1 MFLFFFFMAPAVTEN
16 PEEREALQNL
26 RKILNVQNSDWP
38 DGIRPCDWR
47 GITCRGNRVIAL
59 NLSGLRTSN
68 TSRAVPFALTRLTAL
83 QHLDLHNATLQGRI
97 PPWLGSLRNLRSL
110 RLSGNNLAG
119 PIPPQLS
126 RLTNITSLDLSHNN
140 FTGNFPAAVL
150 NLADLMALNL
160 AANRFT
166 GPLPRSIKNLAR
178 LQKLFLSFNAF
189 SGSLPSELTELQNI
203 NTVDL
208 AFNRL
213 YGPLPE
219 NITLMKFLGELD
231 VRGNFFN
238 GSLPEKLIP
247 ISKTARNC
255 FYELPN
261 QHMERSC
268 IIFYRRIGV
277 HAHSILP
284 SSPSIQPNRT
294 NNNIVV
300 ITGVIEKKG
309 EKTSK
314 RMAAIVGGAVGGIVL
329 ILIIGIMVLC
339 IQSHETIS
347 VSPNVDNASE
357 GMEEI
362 GLNNLGESFT
372 YAQLQEAT
380 NMFDS
385 ESLIRVGHSG
395 DFYRG
400 VLQSGAEVAVKRI
413 DLNRVKKNDYVREL
427 EVFGKASHTR
437 LVPLLGH
444 CLEMKEEKFLVYK
457 YMPNGDLESLLKKKM
472 VQSSKNVLLHPLD
485 WIARFKIVLGIA
497 EGLVYL
503 HHECSSPI
511 MHRDIKASSILLDDK
526 FEVRLGSLSSAGS
539 PDGDSQPGLVARLL
553 AISHNM
559 FLTCG
564 IAVACNYSSWDQGD
578 SGSSMATIS
587 NDVCCFGKL
596 LLEIISGMTNTIE
609 CNETHGESSW
619 IDHALTLIDIQDKDA
634 LPRIVD
640 PYLILD
646 EDLLEEVWAV
656 AVIAKAC
663 LDPRPSKRPS
673 MRHVLKA
680 LENPRKV
687 GRVDTLNDN
696 VAARTS
702 SYSSWNEVFGSCR
715 SSNGSQRVIIPGTLR
730 EEYMFNSN
738 SRGRSRRGHARPGSN
753 DIVSEHTQEGSS

>member
-1 MFLFFFFMAPAVTEN
+1 N

-553 AISHNM
+553 AISH
-559 FLTCG
+559 
-564 IAVACNYSSWDQGD
+564 
-578 SGSSMATIS
+578 
-587 NDVCCFGKL
+587 KL
-596 LLEIISGMTNTIE
+596 LLEIIFEMTNTIK
-609 CNETHGESSW
+609 CNETLGESSW
-619 IDHALTLIDIQDKDA
+619 IDHALTLIDIQDKNA

-646 EDLLEEVWAV
+646 EDLLEEVWVMA
-656 AVIAKAC
+656 IITNAC

-673 MRHVLKA
+673 MCHVLKA

-687 GRVDTLNDN
+687 GLVDTLQELQWITTSNHSEN
-696 VAARTS
+696 IEGRVYVQRAILEVEAEEAMSNLVPMTLFPSTLKNGARK
-702 SYSSWNEVFGSCR
+702 
-715 SSNGSQRVIIPGTLR
+715 
-730 EEYMFNSN
+730 
-738 SRGRSRRGHARPGSN
+738 A
-753 DIVSEHTQEGSS
+753 